1 VHISEL
7 AEHHVETPS
16 EVVQPGQETWVRILE
31 IDEERRRISLS
42 VKRAQRNDN
51 LPLRDLIPPEL
62 QPGNEPAPAPES
74 GVPDLDL
81 SEEVF
86 SEPAPSEPAA
96 AAPSA
101 ADPPAMAEAADPQP
115 PPEQVVEETTVEDE
129 PAPAEEAP
137 PADAESGPDEPSQAA

>member
-1 VHISEL
+1 MHISEL

-62 QPGNEPAPAPES
+62 QPGNEPAPEPES

-86 SEPAPSEPAA
+86 SEPAP
-96 AAPSA
+96 
-101 ADPPAMAEAADPQP
+101 ADPQP
-115 PPEQVVEETTVEDE
+115 PAEQAVEETAAEDVVEETTPEAAAEETVEAE
-129 PAPAEEAP
+129 QAPADEAP
-137 PADAESGPDEPSQAA
+137 PADAASGPDEPSQAG